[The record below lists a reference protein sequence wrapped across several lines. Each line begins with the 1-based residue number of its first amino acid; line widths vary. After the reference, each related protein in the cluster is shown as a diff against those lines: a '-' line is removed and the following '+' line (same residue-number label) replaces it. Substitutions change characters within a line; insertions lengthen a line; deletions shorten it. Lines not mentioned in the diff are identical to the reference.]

1 MSSPPKEDHAQRVC
15 STCKQRKKGCD
26 KKLPICGYCAKR
38 GLSCNYYD
46 NDSGI
51 LFGPAPSKDG
61 VVGISLP
68 AWQRQRLS
76 QAEGTSNFITPLL
89 QLGPFNTPL
98 LPISGLSTID
108 ETVYQHVRSI
118 YQSLR
123 LTFHEAS
130 TRFFQNFQNWLPIIT
145 PERLYQAI
153 VAAECRIPSA
163 DLSILLLSICLV
175 TTRLH
180 DEAPIQATGPASL
193 YVLIKTLY
201 AQVQAMTQASTLL
214 TQAGLVVSAYEY
226 ASGQLDS
233 AYVSIGA
240 CARMGHTI
248 GIDNAGDRLAE
259 SHADAES
266 RLDVMEQWNLWWGII
281 ILERFILLE
290 MSPSRY
296 KHITAACP
304 TCNISLPSDIICEGE
319 LGLSYDEM
327 QMCLPTSGHSHNSF
341 GRQAQ
346 TVYILDQTLRIIN
359 SPTTPERRLWE
370 LAKLD
375 SKLQDDLMQL
385 MEERSYANG
394 LRCGAAATVIRS
406 LYLLHQ
412 DIIAHATTL
421 APIATREQW
430 KRRSEAALDTAS
442 KIMMDVAEHH
452 LNHISHHGVDS
463 LHFCCGCNLRVAIRY
478 IQSRCNDGCGED
490 VFFVNGLEKLTLLER
505 AFRERWGSPR
515 SEISQYGV

>member
-1 MSSPPKEDHAQRVC
+1 MPKATMNSPTGGGYAQRVC
-15 STCKQRKKGCD
+15 STCKLRKKGCD
-26 KKLPICGYCAKR
+26 KKLPVCGYCAKR
-38 GLSCNYYD
+38 GLQCTYHD

-61 VVGISLP
+61 IVAMSLP

-76 QAEGTSNFITPLL
+76 LSEGTPNLVASLLQPGLFNAPLL
-89 QLGPFNTPL
+89 AG
-98 LPISGLSTID
+98 GLSPID
-108 ETVYQHVRSI
+108 ETVFQQVCSI

-130 TRFFQNFQNWLPIIT
+130 TRFFQNFQSWLPIIT
-145 PERLYQAI
+145 PERLYPAI
-153 VAAECRIPSA
+153 VAAEYRTPSA

-175 TTRLH
+175 TTRPH
-180 DEAPIQATGPASL
+180 DDTSTQATGPAAL
-193 YVLIKTLY
+193 YVLVKMLY
-201 AQVQAMTQASTLL
+201 AQVQAIVQATTLL
-214 TQAGLVVSAYEY
+214 TQAGLIISAYEY
-226 ASGQLDS
+226 ASSQLDS

-240 CARMGHTI
+240 CARMGQTI
-248 GIDNAGDRLAE
+248 GIDKAGLRLAE
-259 SHADAES
+259 THTDAES
-266 RLDVMEQWNLWWGII
+266 RLKAMEQWNLWWGII

-296 KHITAACP
+296 QHVTAASP
-304 TCNISLPSDIICEGE
+304 SCNISLPRDLICEDD
-319 LGLSYDEM
+319 LGSKQEEI
-327 QMCLPTSGHSHNSF
+327 QTCVQTSGHSHNSF

-346 TVYILDQTLRIIN
+346 TVFILDQTLRIIN
-359 SPTTPERRLWE
+359 SPAAPERRLWE
-370 LAKLD
+370 LAELD
-375 SKLQDDLMQL
+375 AKLQDHLMQL

-430 KRRSEAALDTAS
+430 QRRSEAALDTAS

-478 IQSRCNDGCGED
+478 IQRRCQHGCGEE
-490 VFFVNGLEKLTLLER
+490 VFFVKGLEKLTLLER
-505 AFRERWGSPR
+505 AFRERWGSPKD
-515 SEISQYGV
+515 EIR

>member
-1 MSSPPKEDHAQRVC
+1 MNSSTGGGYAQRVC
-15 STCKQRKKGCD
+15 STCKLRKKGCD

-38 GLSCNYYD
+38 GLPCTYYD
-46 NDSGI
+46 NDSSV
-51 LFGPAPSKDG
+51 LFGSAPSKDG
-61 VVGISLP
+61 IAGISLP

-76 QAEGTSNFITPLL
+76 QAEGAPNFISSLL
-89 QLGPFNTPL
+89 QPGFLNAPSLAGGP
-98 LPISGLSTID
+98 SSID
-108 ETVYQHVRSI
+108 ETVYQQVCFI

-145 PERLYQAI
+145 PDRLYRAI
-153 VAAECRIPSA
+153 VAAECRTPSA
-163 DLSILLLSICLV
+163 DLSILLLSLCLV
-175 TTRLH
+175 TTRPH
-180 DEAPIQATGPASL
+180 DDVSTQATGPAAL
-193 YVLIKTLY
+193 YILVKMLY
-201 AQVQAMTQASTLL
+201 AQAQAVVQASTLL
-214 TQAGLVVSAYEY
+214 TQAGLVISAYEY
-226 ASGQLDS
+226 ANGQLDS

-240 CARMGHTI
+240 CARMGQTI
-248 GIDNAGDRLAE
+248 DIDKAGVRLAE

-266 RLDVMEQWNLWWGII
+266 KLKAMEEWNLWWGII
-281 ILERFILLE
+281 ILERFIILE

-296 KHITAACP
+296 QHITATSP
-304 TCNISLPSDIICEGE
+304 NCNVSPPCVPVCEDG
-319 LGLSYDEM
+319 LGSKCDET
-327 QMCLPTSGHSHNSF
+327 QMCLPPSGHGHNSF

-359 SPTTPERRLWE
+359 SPATPERRLWG

-375 SKLQDDLMQL
+375 AKLQDDLMQL

-412 DIIAHATTL
+412 DIIAHAKTL

-430 KRRSEAALDTAS
+430 QRRSEAALDTAS

-478 IQSRCNDGCGED
+478 IQRRCQDGCGEE
-490 VFFVNGLEKLTLLER
+490 VFFVKGLEKLTLLEE
-505 AFRERWGSPR
+505 AFRERWGT
-515 SEISQYGV
+515 IV